1 MKSLAEQKAFFEK
14 EGYLV
19 AEGVL
24 SEDELAE
31 CREEIE
37 RLHRLSAEL
46 ESAGDPG
53 SSNFQREPYAKG
65 ANRPDGLPVLRK
77 IENTRDTS
85 PFFRDLSVHPRLL
98 RVLGG
103 LLGPDLLLFRST
115 LMLKPAFHGSA
126 HAPHQDSAYWPIE
139 PPALVTVS
147 IALNDA
153 TTENGCFKVIPC
165 SHTWQLKDWGHIAQA
180 QDAEPARDHD
190 LQGAHQIE
198 VPLKAGDA
206 LFFHSLIVHGSGPN
220 RSPNPRNTALYA
232 YFPPHVRYVPGKGGT
247 REKTYPVA
255 CGLDGRKTFTLE
267 ATGQR
272 VQAGPVSSSSL
283 RTKE

>member
-1 MKSLAEQKAFFEK
+1 MMSLAEQKAFFEE

-19 AEGVL
+19 VEGLL
-24 SEDELAE
+24 SEDELAA

-46 ESAGDPG
+46 ESAGDPA
-53 SSNFQREPYAKG
+53 SSRFQREPYAEG

-77 IENTRDTS
+77 IENTRETS
-85 PFFRDLSVHPRLL
+85 AYFRDLSVHPGLL
-98 RVLGG
+98 RVVGG

-153 TTENGCFKVIPC
+153 TTENGCFKVIPR
-165 SHTWQLKDWGHIAQA
+165 SHTWGLKDWGLIAQA
-180 QDAEPARDHD
+180 QDAEPAHERDVQD
-190 LQGAHQIE
+190 AHQVE
-198 VPLKAGDA
+198 VPLKAGSA
-206 LFFHSLIVHGSGPN
+206 LFFHSLMVHGSGPN
-220 RSPNPRNTALYA
+220 RSPHPRNTALYA
-232 YFPPHVRYVPGKGGT
+232 YFPPHVRYIPGKGGP

-267 ATGQR
+267 TAGQQ
-272 VQAGPVSSSSL
+272 V
-283 RTKE
+283 